1 MDTRSKNMEND
12 TLPNKGE
19 EITKQ
24 PSGEEEKKKL
34 PPKKGSVRYKLGAK
48 WIKVLLFFITAF
60 LAAFICVAF
69 QIISSCDVV
78 WDMSA
83 AIAGDEQPRN
93 KTGSYIDNTGKIL
106 TSDIEKLYAQLYIA
120 ASGAMRYG
128 YDLGDEYIETL
139 NNEIDGY
146 DPDAG
151 NIYIDIHS
159 APRGVR
165 YENTEMHY
173 YVSYGDKFSTN
184 ITGLSGGQTLAS
196 LKDKLDSLGDQYYIR
211 FKNELT
217 YGGTDTG
224 RVYSQIYNDSHYTDS
239 FEKSEPHLGLCKS
252 YYDKDTKTHIFDAS
266 GVGSGYIYV
275 IPEDQNLLYPVNKD
289 GSFGE
294 INYDGSKKYVYD
306 SKTDRSSLKD
316 VLDPLD
322 DSDITIAV
330 AVKPDKNDYAA
341 LRASDDEQ
349 LETTQ
354 FLIIGSIIA
363 GAVLAVLIIVLTLR
377 CGYNRDTGTFTATRL
392 VDAKFSSEVFALFMF
407 AALVVTEI
415 ASKNMYGNLPLTSDK
430 SAYSSYALAA
440 ASYFALWVIGFGSFI
455 VIVRKLKSGMLFKTS
470 LVCMA
475 FRYLFRRARK
485 GCDAA
490 AEKLDNTRFHHF
502 TVSQKFFIRNIVFG
516 VFTGGLILL
525 LVLAIIENWPA
536 EEMGILEAYLTFY
549 AVYFIWYL
557 LSGLDYFHDS
567 DKLCDKLD
575 AISEGREYDGEAM
588 RKTSPFYTRFK
599 GLDNL
604 DEKIKK
610 QADEMVKSE
619 KTKVE
624 LVTNV
629 SHDLKTPLTSIISYI
644 YLLSKEDMS
653 DEAKD
658 YVKVL
663 QTKSEKLKTIVND
676 VFSLAKAA
684 SGAEIKN
691 ERLDLA
697 MLVNQTV
704 ASNSDITEKAGITL
718 KTKIPDKSVYI
729 IGDGDKLSRVFQNLY
744 DNAMKYSL
752 DGTRVFIDMQVHG
765 DTAQVYFK
773 NTSAYEMNFTAEEI
787 TERFARGDKSR
798 TDGGSG
804 LGLSIAKTFTE
815 ACGGAFRI
823 ELEGDMFKAVVEF
836 KAVE

>member
-1 MDTRSKNMEND
+1 M
-12 TLPNKGE
+12 
-19 EITKQ
+19 
-24 PSGEEEKKKL
+24 
-34 PPKKGSVRYKLGAK
+34 
-48 WIKVLLFFITAF
+48 
-60 LAAFICVAF
+60 
-69 QIISSCDVV
+69 
-78 WDMSA
+78 
-83 AIAGDEQPRN
+83 
-93 KTGSYIDNTGKIL
+93 
-106 TSDIEKLYAQLYIA
+106 
-120 ASGAMRYG
+120 
-128 YDLGDEYIETL
+128 
-139 NNEIDGY
+139 
-146 DPDAG
+146 
-151 NIYIDIHS
+151 
-159 APRGVR
+159 
-165 YENTEMHY
+165 
-173 YVSYGDKFSTN
+173 
-184 ITGLSGGQTLAS
+184 
-196 LKDKLDSLGDQYYIR
+196 
-211 FKNELT
+211 
-217 YGGTDTG
+217 
-224 RVYSQIYNDSHYTDS
+224 
-239 FEKSEPHLGLCKS
+239 
-252 YYDKDTKTHIFDAS
+252 
-266 GVGSGYIYV
+266 
-275 IPEDQNLLYPVNKD
+275 
-289 GSFGE
+289 
-294 INYDGSKKYVYD
+294 
-306 SKTDRSSLKD
+306 
-316 VLDPLD
+316 
-322 DSDITIAV
+322 
-330 AVKPDKNDYAA
+330 
-341 LRASDDEQ
+341 
-349 LETTQ
+349 
-354 FLIIGSIIA
+354 
-363 GAVLAVLIIVLTLR
+363 
-377 CGYNRDTGTFTATRL
+377 
-392 VDAKFSSEVFALFMF
+392 
-407 AALVVTEI
+407 
-415 ASKNMYGNLPLTSDK
+415 
-430 SAYSSYALAA
+430 
-440 ASYFALWVIGFGSFI
+440 
-455 VIVRKLKSGMLFKTS
+455 
-470 LVCMA
+470 
-475 FRYLFRRARK
+475 
-485 GCDAA
+485 
-490 AEKLDNTRFHHF
+490 
-502 TVSQKFFIRNIVFG
+502 
-516 VFTGGLILL
+516 FTGGLILL

-836 KAVE
+836 KTVE